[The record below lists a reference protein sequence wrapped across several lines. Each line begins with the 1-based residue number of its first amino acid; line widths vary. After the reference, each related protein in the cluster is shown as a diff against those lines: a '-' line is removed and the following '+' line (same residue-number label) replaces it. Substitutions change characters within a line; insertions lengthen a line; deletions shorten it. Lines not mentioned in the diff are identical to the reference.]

1 MAKIL
6 IKVALHQDPILIK
19 VGVDH
24 IQILI
29 KVAQH
34 QHQVLIR
41 VGLIDTMSLFQPP
54 NVVRLSDTIAL
65 YRTTVFHLTLLCCDD
80 IDEVSCP
87 NPSKMIRI

>member
-6 IKVALHQDPILIK
+6 IKVALHQDQILIK

-34 QHQVLIR
+34 QDQVLTR
-41 VGLIDTMSLFQPP
+41 VGLMDTMSLFKPP
-54 NVVRLSDTIAL
+54 NVVVRLSDTIAL
-65 YRTTVFHLTLLCCDD
+65 YQTTVFHLTLLCCDD
-80 IDEVSCP
+80 IDMLS
-87 NPSKMIRI
+87 